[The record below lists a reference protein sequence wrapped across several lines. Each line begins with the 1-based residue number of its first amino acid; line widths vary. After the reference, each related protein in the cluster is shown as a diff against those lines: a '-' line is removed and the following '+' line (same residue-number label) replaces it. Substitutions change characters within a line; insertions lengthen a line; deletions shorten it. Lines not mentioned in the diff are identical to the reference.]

1 MCGPIAFILPVDK
14 TNKSK
19 RIGQT
24 LLYHFGRLL
33 TYSLIGL
40 LFGLIGKGL
49 YLSGFQQ
56 KLSII
61 MGVLMILTILIP
73 AKILNK
79 FNLTKPL
86 YKSIGKVK
94 TKLGLYLKQKSNK
107 ALFLIGFF
115 NGFLPCGLV
124 YMAVFGSIATG
135 NALLGALYMFLFGL
149 GTVPMMTGA
158 IYLGNFLKVSIRNK
172 IQKAI
177 PIFVIIIGLL
187 FILRGMGLGIPYLS
201 PSDAKLHLSNNPS
214 TCITE

>member
-14 TNKSK
+14 SSKSK
-19 RIGQT
+19 MIGQT

-33 TYSLIGL
+33 TYSIIGL

-56 KLSII
+56 RLSIL
-61 MGVLMILTILIP
+61 MGVIMILTIIIP
-73 AKILNK
+73 TKYLNK

-86 YKSIGKVK
+86 YQNIGKVK
-94 TKLGLYLKQKSNK
+94 SKLGLYLKQKSNK

-124 YMAVFGSIATG
+124 YMAVIGAISSG
-135 NALLGALYMFLFGL
+135 NILSGALYMFIFGI
-149 GTVPMMTGA
+149 GTIPLMTGA
-158 IYLGNFLKVSIRNK
+158 VYLGNFLKISVRSK

-177 PIFVIIIGLL
+177 PIFVVMIGLL
-187 FILRGMGLGIPYLS
+187 FILRGMGLGIPYIS
-201 PSDAKLHLSNNPS
+201 PSDTKLHLSNNPA